1 MLATFTPRR
10 TEGEVTPVMSQRKSE
25 MCAPAKNAAMTPPAS
40 ATASRSREPVLLVPP
55 RLPGVVPGSSF
66 GPGGTL
72 FSAGVT
78 GARCL
83 L

>member
-10 TEGEVTPVMSQRKSE
+10 TELEVTPVTSQRKSE
-25 MCAPAKNAAMTPPAS
+25 ICAPAKNAAMTPPAS
-40 ATASRSREPVLLVPP
+40 ATASRSREPVLLVPS
-55 RLPGVVPGSSF
+55 RLPGMAPGSSL

-72 FSAGVT
+72 FPAGVT
-78 GARCL
+78 GARYL